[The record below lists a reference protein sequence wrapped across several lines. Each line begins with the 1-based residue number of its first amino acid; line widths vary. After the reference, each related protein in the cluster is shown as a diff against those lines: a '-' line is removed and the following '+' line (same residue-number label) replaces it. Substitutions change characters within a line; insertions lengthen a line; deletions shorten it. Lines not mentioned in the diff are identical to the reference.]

1 MGKSF
6 SYKLYIVFVLFPFGV
21 LSVTLAAPVSCLI
34 AAMVPGHNRNCSLD
48 HQSLG
53 LALVTYMPL
62 KLLCGILSSINQS
75 IYLMSSGANG
85 IQQTSLVQ
93 WSHAVDNIIWHEKYN
108 VDIILYWGDQQLLL
122 SWCICPKMHETVLL
136 INAFLQDVSS
146 PMSKHMQL
154 KQYEVTGI
162 CSYTNWAG
170 LPVPSCMKPCEM
182 GNH

>member
-21 LSVTLAAPVSCLI
+21 LNVTLAAPVSCLI

-48 HQSLG
+48 HQNLG

-93 WSHAVDNIIWHEKYN
+93 
-108 VDIILYWGDQQLLL
+108 
-122 SWCICPKMHETVLL
+122 
-136 INAFLQDVSS
+136 
-146 PMSKHMQL
+146 
-154 KQYEVTGI
+154 
-162 CSYTNWAG
+162 
-170 LPVPSCMKPCEM
+170 
-182 GNH
+182 